1 MNEYIKTFLL
11 TLMTVLA
18 TGIGGCIIK
27 LLQAKIEQVISRT
40 EDERKREFLYWV
52 EHDVI
57 EKCINTTTQT
67 YVDALKESNGFDK
80 ESQKQAMDKTI
91 NSITTLLTEANM
103 ELLSTYVGDVT
114 TWLTASVENYL
125 QKTKTDGKD

>member
-1 MNEYIKTFLL
+1 MNEILKTFLL
-11 TLMTVLA
+11 SLVTVLA
-18 TGIGGCIIK
+18 TGIGTCIIK
-27 LLQAKIEQVISRT
+27 LLQAKIDQVIAKT
-40 EDERKREFLYWV
+40 EDEKKRAFLQWV
-52 EHDVI
+52 EYDVI

-80 ESQKQAMDKTI
+80 ESQKQAMEKTI
-91 NSITTLLTEANM
+91 NNITTLLTDANM

-125 QKTKTDGKD
+125 QKTKDTGKD

>member
-1 MNEYIKTFLL
+1 
-11 TLMTVLA
+11 
-18 TGIGGCIIK
+18 
-27 LLQAKIEQVISRT
+27 
-40 EDERKREFLYWV
+40 
-52 EHDVI
+52 
-57 EKCINTTTQT
+57 
-67 YVDALKESNGFDK
+67 
-80 ESQKQAMDKTI
+80 MDKTI